1 MKRIFLVLVCL
12 FPATIQAQQPQKIA
26 AYNDFFT
33 TMDWIA
39 YDQHGTYGRGG
50 NEQEA
55 IEDCRKE
62 YAMRLRAVGIKEEP
76 KVTNERKNITQ
87 PPDWWKVFENE
98 AKKAG
103 VSLSEWIGEACI
115 ERLPVKVRKQLSD
128 RPPANRPK
136 KQEE

>member
-39 YDQHGTYGRGG
+39 YDQYGRGDT
-50 NEQEA
+50 EQEA

-87 PPDWWKVFENE
+87 PSDWWAAFEAQAKAE
-98 AKKAG
+98 GLTLAAWLGEAAKKQLPPSAAKK
-103 VSLSEWIGEACI
+103 LT
-115 ERLPVKVRKQLSD
+115 ERQ
-128 RPPANRPK
+128 PANRPPK
-136 KQEE
+136 AKD